1 MVASGFSNEVPA
13 RDAVASRT
21 PHEAPR
27 PCTSAATSI
36 TYAETEDNKVQQVRP
51 TAHRLKTKLVADG
64 LALDL
69 NLDVV
74 ADHHAAGLQ
83 HRAVCDAELLTVD
96 LTLAVKPKTSLPN
109 GFVVTPSNSTLS
121 STGTV
126 VSLMV
131 RSRFLPPP
139 PATDGC

>member
-1 MVASGFSNEVPA
+1 MASPSISILMLLLIITPPA
-13 RDAVASRT
+13 S
-21 PHEAPR
+21 
-27 PCTSAATSI
+27 S
-36 TYAETEDNKVQQVRP
+36 
-51 TAHRLKTKLVADG
+51 TAL
-64 LALDL
+64 
-69 NLDVV
+69 
-74 ADHHAAGLQ
+74 
-83 HRAVCDAELLTVD
+83 CDAELLTVD